1 MKNMSV
7 NKMPSVMCVGIDLAV
22 SAIHSATTTR
32 AINTGSDQ
40 AIEYIFNSDGLKA
53 MIANVEIATG
63 VRMFAFFKIN
73 IAKNVDTPAL
83 TVFISTKD
91 ADGISPTQSPKQ
103 ISDESP
109 GGRTVIGKPTT
120 SSVPIPLAMLLPTA
134 M

>member
-1 MKNMSV
+1 M
-7 NKMPSVMCVGIDLAV
+7 
-22 SAIHSATTTR
+22 
-32 AINTGSDQ
+32 NTGSDQ

-53 MIANVEIATG
+53 MIANVEIAIG

-91 ADGISPTQSPKQ
+91 ADGMSPSQSPTQMSEE
-103 ISDESP
+103 IP

-120 SSVPIPLAMLLPTA
+120 SSVPIPLAMFLPTA

>member
-1 MKNMSV
+1 MDA
-7 NKMPSVMCVGIDLAV
+7 NKTPRIRCTERDLGE
-22 SAIHSATTTR
+22 SAIHNATMTSAM
-32 AINTGSDQ
+32 NTGSDQ

-53 MIANVEIATG
+53 MIANVEIAIG

-91 ADGISPTQSPKQ
+91 ADGMSPSQSPTQMSEE
-103 ISDESP
+103 IP

-120 SSVPIPLAMLLPTA
+120 SSVPIPLAIFLPTA